1 MKRPLHILAIVSLVW
16 LSAACRQDVPEVST
30 LQRAEAL
37 IMQHPDSVKAY
48 EQLLRL
54 AASEA
59 EGTADW
65 LTASRALL
73 LLAAQTQWTNEIEA
87 LALAYQALELYDRGN
102 YGEAERLQI
111 QLAIADYLHQTD
123 DITRARVLNKECLQA
138 ADKLHDAHSRNI
150 ALGNLARLELAENHP
165 YEALALA
172 RQMHI
177 DGNDAAQMEPLFILA
192 NCYLQ
197 CDSLEQ
203 ARLVYARF
211 DTCRNTKARYVALRH
226 LTEIAMLENDVD
238 MAATY
243 MDSAFVSAEAVFF
256 QALRQKDDYLRTTL
270 AQEREAER
278 LMAQQRQWRWLLFF
292 VVIVG
297 ALLAL
302 LGIVMNRHRRAIHR
316 QRLASEQRERELAE
330 QRLAQQETMIQ
341 VLQNFIIE
349 KSEVIQ
355 RLRAET
361 NEKRQLSEADWREM
375 EQTLDGITDG
385 FVSRL
390 RAQHPDFSEED
401 VQLCMLTR
409 MKLSNQTIAD
419 LYFITTSAV
428 KHRKLK
434 LKKDGFGEPNPD
446 TKLFDVLGRM
456 GLLFLFLHVLPLH
469 GQQAVTM
476 WKPVPVLEVSH
487 GVHVTSVELS
497 PEQTSVGFSVS
508 RAEAVSF
515 RLAPSISL
523 SDEEGKA
530 YACRQATGIALG
542 TDVAVPADSALTFT
556 LAFDA
561 LPQQTR
567 LFDIVEGVAAGRCW
581 MGVHSSLRTIRFP
594 SVRARMMAEGEISPQ
609 AQELIDRFGVSA
621 LLGVGVPDSVFTHYE
636 LQLAAFR
643 DYMAWKWHLSPHE
656 LYHLMYRSEAR
667 PAARKVTAQPQ
678 QRAGHGVTTGTH
690 TAGNGQGN
698 GRGSVPAAT
707 QDDPPR
713 GNFFSRLFGR
723 KKKAQPMSAF
733 EQKMLQ
739 EQRGRGRK

>member
-1 MKRPLHILAIVSLVW
+1 MKQLLCIPAIVTLVW
-16 LSAACRQDVPEVST
+16 LFAACRQTVPEVST
-30 LQRAEAL
+30 LARAEAL
-37 IMQHPDSVKAY
+37 IAQHPDSVKAY
-48 EQLLRL
+48 ERLLRL
-54 AASEA
+54 AVSEA
-59 EGTADW
+59 EDAKDW
-65 LTASRALL
+65 LTASRAFL

-87 LALAYQALELYDRGN
+87 LALAYQALELSDRGN

-111 QLAIADYLHQTD
+111 QLAIADYLYQTSD
-123 DITRARVLNKECLQA
+123 TSRACILNKECLAA
-138 ADKLHDAHSRNI
+138 ADRLNDSHSRNI
-150 ALGNLARLELAENHP
+150 ALGNLARLELAENRPH
-165 YEALALA
+165 EALALA
-172 RQMHI
+172 RQMRI
-177 DGNDAAQMEPLFILA
+177 DGNDTTQMEPLFILA

-203 ARLVYARF
+203 ARMVYARF

-226 LTEIAMLENDVD
+226 LTEIAMLEDDID
-238 MAATY
+238 MASTY

-256 QALRQKDDYLRTTL
+256 QALHQKDDYLRTTL
-270 AQEREAER
+270 AQEREAEQ
-278 LMAQQRQWRWLLFF
+278 LKAQQRQWRWLLLF

-302 LGIVMNRHRRAIHR
+302 LGIMMSRHRRAIHK

-361 NEKRQLSEADWREM
+361 NEKRQLSTDDWREM
-375 EQTLDGITDG
+375 EQTLDSITDG

-390 RAQHPDFSEED
+390 RAQHPEFSEED

-456 GLLFLFLHVLPLH
+456 GLLFLFLHVLSLH
-469 GQQAVTM
+469 AQQAVTM
-476 WKPVPVLEVSH
+476 WKPVPVLEVSQ

-508 RAEAVSF
+508 RADAVSF
-515 RLAPSISL
+515 RLAPSICL

-530 YACRQATGIALG
+530 YACRQASGIALG
-542 TDVAVPADSALTFT
+542 TDVAVPTDSTLTFT

-567 LFDIVEGVAAGRCW
+567 LFDIIEDGRCW

-594 SVRARMMAEGEISPQ
+594 SVRAQMMPEGEVSPQ
-609 AQELIDRFGVSA
+609 AQQLIDRFCVSA
-621 LLGVGVPDSVFTHYE
+621 LLSADVPDSVFAQYE
-636 LQLAAFR
+636 SQLPAYR

-656 LYHLMYRSEAR
+656 LYYLMYRS
-667 PAARKVTAQPQ
+667 PSQPTNRSVAVQ
-678 QRAGHGVTTGTH
+678 PPKRAGRGVTTDERVE
-690 TAGNGQGN
+690 TANGQGN
-698 GRGSVPAAT
+698 TRDGQSAEA
-707 QDDPPR
+707 QEKSHR
-713 GNFFSRLFGR
+713 GNFFSRLFGH
-723 KKKAQPMSAF
+723 KKKASPMSAF
-733 EQKMLQ
+733 EQKMLM
-739 EQRGRGRK
+739 ESRGKRKE